1 MTILKNEVLLL
12 TRNYVRSGGK
22 DNRRQQLQRIL
33 AFTSFCRNSGV
44 VRVAQIGQKHVMSY
58 YRHNKHLSHTTLY
71 NHFLAI
77 SKLFDMA
84 SKKQPPR
91 PFKKPINSFINISNP
106 IKEASNDPIY

>member
-33 AFTSFCRNSGV
+33 AFTSFCRDSGV

-58 YRHNKHLSHTTLY
+58 YRHNKHMSYSTLY

-77 SKLFDMA
+77 YKLFNLA
-84 SKKQPPR
+84 GKKEPPR
-91 PFKKPINSFINISNP
+91 PYKKTKSSL
-106 IKEASNDPIY
+106 

>member
-44 VRVAQIGQKHVMSY
+44 V
-58 YRHNKHLSHTTLY
+58 
-71 NHFLAI
+71 
-77 SKLFDMA
+77 
-84 SKKQPPR
+84 
-91 PFKKPINSFINISNP
+91 
-106 IKEASNDPIY
+106 